1 MHGVNKKNGELYLD
15 DTSLSD
21 LAVSFG
27 TPSYVYS
34 ASLIRDNFLEY
45 KDSIRT
51 NDKVCFAVKSNSNIA
66 VLTLNSPPVN
76 ALSANVREGLHE
88 GVKSAIEDSA
98 VDAIVIICEGRT
110 VIAGADITEFGQAP
124 KGPSLYDVQDMI
136 ENSTKP
142 VVAAIHGTALGG
154 GLEVALTCHYRIAVP
169 SAKCGL
175 PEVNLGLLPG
185 AGGTQ
190 RLPRIVGAAKA
201 LVMMT
206 SGEHVPAEQCLSMG
220 LVDEMADE
228 GKLLEGA
235 LSFAGTIVSEK
246 RPLVKVRDA
255 EDKIAADKGNDAL
268 FSDFRK
274 SIARKTRG
282 FLAPEYN
289 IQCIEAAVNKPFDEG
304 IKVEQE
310 LFMKLMTGSQ
320 SAAQRYMFFAQRQ
333 VTKIPDIEADTE
345 VKDINSVGVIGAG
358 TMGGGISMNFANV
371 GIPVTIIEQSQERLD
386 KGIGII
392 RKNYE
397 NSAAK
402 GRITQAQVEERM
414 NLIEGK
420 TSIEALDSQDM
431 IIEAVF
437 ENMDLK
443 KDIFKQLDGICKQG
457 AILASNTSA
466 LDVNVIAAETNRP
479 EDVIGLHFFSPA
491 NVMRLLEIVRGEKT
505 SKSVVASSL
514 AVAKKIQKIAAV
526 VGVCPGFVGN
536 RILAQRQREANK
548 LILEGALPWD
558 IDDALFD
565 FGFPMGPFAMSDLA
579 GLDIGWNKDTS
590 NSESLRDV
598 LCEAGRLGQKS
609 GKGFYIYDENRNK
622 SPDPEVEALI
632 RKFGEE
638 RQVRMR
644 DISKEEIL
652 ERCLYPMINEGFK
665 ILEEGMAIRASDIDI
680 VWTNGYGWPV
690 YEGGPMFY
698 GNTIG
703 FDKVLFWLKKAELE
717 LGPEFKPSAY
727 LEKVVTEEINIF

>member
-1 MHGVNKKNGELYLD
+1 MPAINEVS
-15 DTSLSD
+15 SLE
-21 LAVSFG
+21 
-27 TPSYVYS
+27 
-34 ASLIRDNFLEY
+34 NH
-45 KDSIRT
+45 
-51 NDKVCFAVKSNSNIA
+51 SNIA

-76 ALSANVREGLHE
+76 ALSANVREGLHD
-88 GVKSAIEDSA
+88 GVKSAIEDTG

-110 VIAGADITEFGQAP
+110 FIAGADITEFGQAP

-206 SGEHVPAEQCLSMG
+206 SGEHVPADQCLSMG
-220 LVDEMADE
+220 LVDEMAEE

-235 LSFAGTIVSEK
+235 VSFAETIVSEK

-255 EDKIAADKGNDAL
+255 EDKIVADKGNDAL
-268 FSDFRK
+268 FADFRK

-310 LFMKLMTGSQ
+310 LFMKLMTGTQ

-345 VKDINSVGVIGAG
+345 VKDIHSVGVIGAG

-371 GIPVTIIEQSQERLD
+371 GIPVTIVEQSQERLD
-386 KGIGII
+386 KGLGII

-402 GRITQAQVEERM
+402 GRITEAQVEERM

-443 KDIFKQLDGICKQG
+443 KDIFKQLDGICKEG

-466 LDVNVIAAETNRP
+466 LDVNAIAAETNRP

-514 AVAKKIQKIAAV
+514 AIAKKIQKIAAV

-590 NSESLRDV
+590 NSETLRDV

-638 RQVRMR
+638 RQIRMR
-644 DISKEEIL
+644 DDITKEEIL
-652 ERCLYPMINEGFK
+652 ERCLYPMVNEGFK

-698 GNTIG
+698 GNIIG
-703 FDKVLFWLKKAELE
+703 FDKILFWLKKAELE

>member
-1 MHGVNKKNGELYLD
+1 MPTINEV
-15 DTSLSD
+15 TSLE
-21 LAVSFG
+21 
-27 TPSYVYS
+27 
-34 ASLIRDNFLEY
+34 I
-45 KDSIRT
+45 KDS
-51 NDKVCFAVKSNSNIA
+51 VA

-76 ALSANVREGLHE
+76 ALSANVREGLNN
-88 GVKSAIEDSA
+88 GVSAAIEDDS
-98 VDAIVIICEGRT
+98 VKSIVIICEGRT
-110 VIAGADITEFGQAP
+110 FIAGADITEFGQAP

-136 ENSTKP
+136 ENSPKP
-142 VVAAIHGTALGG
+142 VIAAIHGTALGG

-190 RLPRIVGAAKA
+190 RLPRIVGAQKA

-206 SGEHVPAEQCLSMG
+206 SGEHVPASQCHDMG
-220 LVDEMADE
+220 LVDEMAE
-228 GKLLEGA
+228 EGA
-235 LSFAGTIVSEK
+235 LESDAIKFANQIVSEGK
-246 RPLVKVRDA
+246 PLVKVRDA
-255 EDKIAADKGNDAL
+255 DEKIKSDRGNDAL
-268 FSDFRK
+268 FADFRK
-274 SIARKTRG
+274 SILRKTRG

-289 IQCIEAAVNKPFDEG
+289 IQCIEAAVNLPFEEG
-304 IKVEQE
+304 MKVEQE
-310 LFMKLMTGSQ
+310 LFVKLMSGSQ

-333 VTKIPDIEADTE
+333 VTKIPDIEKETP
-345 VKDINSVGVIGAG
+345 VKEINSVGVIGAG
-358 TMGGGISMNFANV
+358 TMGGGISMNFANA
-371 GIPVTIIEQSQERLD
+371 GIPVTIVEQSQERLD

-397 NSAAK
+397 NTAAK
-402 GRITQAQVEERM
+402 GRISSEQVEERM
-414 NLIEGK
+414 ALIDGQ
-420 TSIEALDSQDM
+420 TSIDSLNSQDL

-443 KDIFKQLDGICKQG
+443 KDIFKQLDMICKQG

-466 LDVNVIAAETNRP
+466 LDVNEIADVTNRP

-491 NVMRLLEIVRGEKT
+491 NVMKLLEIVRGDKT

-514 AVAKKIQKIAAV
+514 AVAKRIQKIAAV

-579 GLDIGWNKDTS
+579 GLDIGWNKETS
-590 NSESLRDV
+590 NGETLRDV

-609 GKGFYIYDENRNK
+609 GKGFYVYDENRNK

-638 RQVRMR
+638 RQIQMR

-698 GNTIG
+698 GNLVG
-703 FDKVLFWLKKAELE
+703 YDKVLSWLQNAEKE

-727 LEKVVTEEINIF
+727 LEKVVSEKINIL

>member
-1 MHGVNKKNGELYLD
+1 MPTINEV
-15 DTSLSD
+15 TSLE
-21 LAVSFG
+21 
-27 TPSYVYS
+27 
-34 ASLIRDNFLEY
+34 I
-45 KDSIRT
+45 KDS
-51 NDKVCFAVKSNSNIA
+51 VA

-76 ALSANVREGLHE
+76 ALSANVREGLNN
-88 GVKSAIEDSA
+88 GVSAAIEDDS
-98 VDAIVIICEGRT
+98 VKSIVIICEGRT
-110 VIAGADITEFGQAP
+110 FIAGADITEFGQAP

-136 ENSTKP
+136 ENSPKP
-142 VVAAIHGTALGG
+142 VIAAIHGTALGG

-190 RLPRIVGAAKA
+190 RLPRIVGAQKA

-206 SGEHVPAEQCLSMG
+206 SGEHVPASQCHEMG
-220 LVDEMADE
+220 LVDEMAE
-228 GKLLEGA
+228 EGA
-235 LSFAGTIVSEK
+235 LESDAIKFANQIVSEGK
-246 RPLVKVRDA
+246 PLVKVRDA
-255 EDKIAADKGNDAL
+255 DEKIKSDRGNDAL
-268 FSDFRK
+268 FADFRK
-274 SIARKTRG
+274 SILRKTRG

-289 IQCIEAAVNKPFDEG
+289 IQCIEAAVNLPFEEG
-304 IKVEQE
+304 MKVEQE
-310 LFMKLMTGSQ
+310 LFMKLMSGSQ

-333 VTKIPDIEADTE
+333 VTKIPDIEKETPLKE
-345 VKDINSVGVIGAG
+345 INSVGVIGAG
-358 TMGGGISMNFANV
+358 TMGGGISMNFANA

-397 NSAAK
+397 NTAAK
-402 GRITQAQVEERM
+402 GRISSEQVEERM
-414 NLIEGK
+414 ALIDGQ
-420 TSIEALDSQDM
+420 TSIDSLNSQDL

-443 KDIFKQLDGICKQG
+443 KDIFKQLDTICKEG

-466 LDVNVIAAETNRP
+466 LDVNEIADVTNRP

-491 NVMRLLEIVRGEKT
+491 NVMKLLEIVRGDKT

-514 AVAKKIQKIAAV
+514 AVAKRIQKIAAV

-579 GLDIGWNKDTS
+579 GLDIGWNKETS
-590 NSESLRDV
+590 NGETLRDV

-609 GKGFYIYDENRNK
+609 GKGFYVYDENRNK

-638 RQVRMR
+638 RQIQMR

-698 GNTIG
+698 GNLVG
-703 FDKVLFWLKKAELE
+703 YDKVLSWLQNAEKE

-727 LEKVVTEEINIF
+727 LEKVVSEKINIL

>member
-1 MHGVNKKNGELYLD
+1 MRKIK
-15 DTSLSD
+15 LS
-21 LAVSFG
+21 
-27 TPSYVYS
+27 
-34 ASLIRDNFLEY
+34 
-45 KDSIRT
+45 
-51 NDKVCFAVKSNSNIA
+51 
-66 VLTLNSPPVN
+66 
-76 ALSANVREGLHE
+76 
-88 GVKSAIEDSA
+88 
-98 VDAIVIICEGRT
+98 
-110 VIAGADITEFGQAP
+110 
-124 KGPSLYDVQDMI
+124 
-136 ENSTKP
+136 
-142 VVAAIHGTALGG
+142 
-154 GLEVALTCHYRIAVP
+154 
-169 SAKCGL
+169 
-175 PEVNLGLLPG
+175 
-185 AGGTQ
+185 
-190 RLPRIVGAAKA
+190 
-201 LVMMT
+201 
-206 SGEHVPAEQCLSMG
+206 
-220 LVDEMADE
+220 
-228 GKLLEGA
+228 
-235 LSFAGTIVSEK
+235 
-246 RPLVKVRDA
+246 
-255 EDKIAADKGNDAL
+255 ADKGNDAL
-268 FSDFRK
+268 FADFRK

-310 LFMKLMTGSQ
+310 LFMKLMTGTQ

-371 GIPVTIIEQSQERLD
+371 GIPVTIVEQSQERLD
-386 KGIGII
+386 KGLGII

-402 GRITQAQVEERM
+402 GRITEAQVEERM

-443 KDIFKQLDGICKQG
+443 KDIFKQLDGICKEG

-514 AVAKKIQKIAAV
+514 AIAKKIQKIAAV

-590 NSESLRDV
+590 NSETLRDV

-638 RQVRMR
+638 RQIRMR
-644 DISKEEIL
+644 DDITKEEIL
-652 ERCLYPMINEGFK
+652 ERCLYPMVNEGFK

-698 GNTIG
+698 GNIIG
-703 FDKVLFWLKKAELE
+703 FDKILFWLKKAELE